1 MLDQILSGVF
11 QAVGLHASRIC
22 FFCLFHRLFLIF
34 GVISSSIG
42 IRLTMRNSYVLGKA
56 EGLKVECFVGTGTE
70 CQVAYF
76 VAKDNHI
83 YPSIQK
89 AGLKAHLK

>member
-1 MLDQILSGVF
+1 
-11 QAVGLHASRIC
+11 
-22 FFCLFHRLFLIF
+22 
-34 GVISSSIG
+34 
-42 IRLTMRNSYVLGKA
+42 MRNSYVLGKA